1 MGDQT
6 PWLYERTWPEVRA
19 YLERD
24 DVILLPVGSTEQ
36 HGWHLPVMTDAAEA
50 IAVARGAGAKA
61 GVLVAPPV
69 WYGWTPHHTG
79 YPGTITLRA
88 ETLTAVI
95 EDVCQSLFH
104 QGFRRIIIV
113 NGHRVANLPPIEI
126 AAVKV
131 RNRTGGYILIF
142 DLALSARVEMA
153 SITSGNPGAVG
164 HACEDETSQMLHS
177 HGNLVKMSEARR
189 AVHPASGR
197 FHFGG
202 FATVDPA
209 VTAVNFVWSPPTPGE
224 FLERSGPTGASG
236 DPTLAS
242 AEKGRLI
249 YEAQVNNLCELIDQ
263 SRRVPVTMRPF
274 DIPI

>member
-1 MGDQT
+1 MAEQT

-36 HGWHLPVMTDAAEA
+36 HGLHLPLMTDAAEA
-50 IAVARGAGAKA
+50 IAVARGAGEKA
-61 GVLVAPPV
+61 RVLVAPPV
-69 WYGWTPHHTG
+69 WYGWTPHHMG
-79 YPGTITLRA
+79 YPGTVTLRA
-88 ETLTAVI
+88 DTLTAVI

-104 QGFRRIIIV
+104 HGFRRIIII
-113 NGHRVANLPPIEI
+113 NGHRLANLPPLEI

-142 DLALSARVEMA
+142 DLALSTRVEMA
-153 SITSGNPGAVG
+153 AITSGEPGAVG

-177 HGNLVKMSEARR
+177 HGDLVKMGEARR
-189 AVHPASGR
+189 AVHPPAGR
-197 FHFGG
+197 FNLGG

-209 VTAVNFVWSPPTPGE
+209 VANVNFAWRPLTPGE
-224 FLERSGPTGASG
+224 FSEKSGPTGASG

-242 AEKGRLI
+242 PEKGRSI
-249 YEAQVNNLCELIDQ
+249 FEAQVSNVCELIAE
-263 SRRVPVTMRPF
+263 SRRTPVTMRPF